1 MKDGSGKTAG
11 SVSQYT
17 LIGMQSPYRKK
28 TQRVIR
34 FTFATC

>member
-1 MKDGSGKTAG
+1 MKDGSGKMAG

-17 LIGMQSPYRKK
+17 LICMQSAYRKK
-28 TQRVIR
+28 TQRVIG